1 MVKLEPHD
9 NGPLFTEMHVM
20 YRLGLE
26 VHRTDW
32 TPKYGEVGTGKRH
45 TYEHTT
51 RTGRGKIFSEVH

>member
-1 MVKLEPHD
+1 
-9 NGPLFTEMHVM
+9 MHVM